1 MAGSKRDGGLTI
13 KTEEFS
19 GFLRTLKEKLGDK
32 TDMRTIVDYEMGRVL
47 NRALALTGKASEEK
61 IETKFKTLRAIRVN
75 GKKIWLTNAKTG
87 RAQRLPDA
95 VWANVQSARA
105 TALARTLAKIGAA
118 KASFA
123 AIARKLGQ
131 EITVPNYVNNVMI
144 KGGVDRFAEVDMRE
158 DPLAYGVAITNKMRV
173 LNYAPNGRQA
183 LFSAFAGRIGF
194 YRTNMAKGVFD
205 SIDKLSRKYKG
216 VLIKPKS

>member
-1 MAGSKRDGGLTI
+1 MAGKRDGGLTV
-13 KTEEFS
+13 KTTEFS
-19 GFLRTLKEKLGDK
+19 GFLRELKNKLGDR
-32 TDMRTIVDYEMGRVL
+32 TDMKTIVDYEMGRVL

-61 IETKFKTLRAIRVN
+61 IQRKYQTIRAIRVN
-75 GKKIWLTNAKTG
+75 GQKVWLTNAKTG

-95 VWANVQSARA
+95 LWANVQSARA

-131 EITVPNYVNNVMI
+131 EITVPNYVDNVMI
-144 KGGVDRFAEVDMRE
+144 KGGVDRFAEVDRRE
-158 DPLAYGVAITNKMRV
+158 GAVNYGVAIVNKMNV

-205 SIDKLSRKYKG
+205 SIDKLAKKYKG
-216 VLIKPKS
+216 VIIRPSS